1 MSMPYAC
8 ISLNINTFV
17 YIVFYNNV
25 NQFILHVKSK
35 CSCIQHN
42 LNLHVCWQMKMRMYY
57 NQEGVE
63 VLISDIH
70 AGKCG

>member
-1 MSMPYAC
+1 
-8 ISLNINTFV
+8 
-17 YIVFYNNV
+17 
-25 NQFILHVKSK
+25 
-35 CSCIQHN
+35 
-42 LNLHVCWQMKMRMYY
+42 MKMRMYY